1 MKVTLKYLLAISLF
15 LCFTACV
22 SPSGN
27 EINSPNKTENIVA
40 KNVIFMIG
48 DGMSY
53 AQIQAAE
60 TALNKRLVMSSMPVT
75 GNITTHSADKLITD
89 SGAGGTALATGHKTN
104 NGMIGMLAD
113 STAVESL
120 LEVFADA
127 GKKTGIVVSCGIT
140 HATPASF
147 VAKDIS
153 RNNYDA
159 IAADIA
165 DSEKLH
171 YFIAGGRN
179 HFQKRVD
186 SANLL
191 IEMQEKGWQ
200 FYDNIEAV
208 DLQNDRF
215 GVFVAND
222 HPGSAVDGR
231 GDMLPKGAKLLME
244 KMSTNPQGFFLMIE
258 GSQIDWAGHDN
269 DSAYLVEEMKDFDAA
284 VAEVLSFAKNDGET
298 LVIITADHETGGLTL
313 VRGANKDYGKVRF
326 NFSTGSHTSVTVPVY
341 SFGPGAELF
350 SGAFDNTDIF
360 GKALQ
365 AAGL

>member
-1 MKVTLKYLLAISLF
+1 MKVTINFLLAISLF
-15 LCFTACV
+15 LSFTACV

-27 EINSPNKTENIVA
+27 EKNSLTKTEKIVA

-75 GNITTHSADKLITD
+75 GNATTYSADKLITD

-104 NGMIGMLAD
+104 NGLIGMGAD

-127 GKKTGIVVSCGIT
+127 GKKTGLVVSCGIT

-147 VAKDIS
+147 VAKNIN
-153 RNNYDA
+153 RNNYEE
-159 IAADIA
+159 IAVNFA
-165 DSEKLH
+165 DSDKLH
-171 YFIAGGRN
+171 YFVGGGRD
-179 HFQKRVD
+179 HFQKRKD
-186 SANLL
+186 GIDLL
-191 IEMQEKGWQ
+191 AKMQEKGWN
-200 FYDNIEAV
+200 FYENTESV
-208 DLQNDRF
+208 DTQSERF
-215 GVFVAND
+215 GVFVAD
-222 HPGSAVDGR
+222 GHPGSAADGR
-231 GDMLPKGAKLLME
+231 GDLLPNGTKLLME

-269 DSAYLVEEMKDFDAA
+269 DSAYLVQEMADFDAT
-284 VAEVLSFAKNDGET
+284 VAEVLAFAQKDGET

-326 NFSTGSHTSVTVPVY
+326 NFSSGNHTSLSVPVY
-341 SFGPGAELF
+341 AYGPGAERF
-350 SGAFDNTDIF
+350 SGAYDNTDIF
-360 GKALQ
+360 GKVLQ